1 MITLN
6 RMAFGPRPGDL
17 EAFLALGGDDQSR
30 LETYVDQQLDPTSI
44 NDDELDA
51 RLERYTTLTKS
62 QTQLWAEHR
71 RGPSSARNQPLH
83 ETETAVFI
91 RAVYSK
97 RQLLEVLADFW
108 NNHFNVFPQSGAI
121 SSMFSHYDNSV
132 IRPHLLGNFREM
144 LEAVATSPAM
154 LFYLDN
160 YVNVNA
166 GPNENYARELFELHT
181 LGADH
186 YLGVGRQS
194 EVPRDG
200 TGKPVGY
207 VDDDVYE
214 ATRSLTGWTVNED
227 TGEFWYRTDWHDRF
241 QKNVLGQFL
250 PPDQPPLADGKMVLD
265 LLASHPG
272 TGRHIA
278 YKLCRRLVA
287 DRPSARLVEEAA
299 QLFTATWQAPDQLA
313 QVVRWI
319 LLSQEFR
326 LTWGRKVKR
335 PFEVLT
341 SFLRGL
347 GTTFTYYSA
356 SDPEYSEH
364 RFSRTFRY
372 LLNHTGQKPFG
383 WRPPNGYP
391 DTREEWLSATP
402 LIGTWR
408 MLNWIV
414 NTESDDNYLHDVVA
428 ETPVTVRSPNALA
441 DFWIDRLLGR
451 EIVESDRNRIIG
463 FMAQG
468 RNPDLPLHLDT
479 DDRVRE
485 RLRAMIGLIAMC
497 PDNYLR

>member
-1 MITLN
+1 
-6 RMAFGPRPGDL
+6 MAFGPRPGDL
-17 EAFLALGGDDQSR
+17 EAFQALGGDDESR
-30 LETYVDQQLDPTSI
+30 LETYVDQQLDPESI
-44 NDDELDA
+44 NDEELDA

-62 QTQLWAEHR
+62 QTQLWAEHT

-83 ETETAVFI
+83 ETEAAVFI
-91 RAVYSK
+91 RAVHSK
-97 RQLLEVLADFW
+97 RQLREVLADFW
-108 NNHFNVFPQSGAI
+108 NNHFNVFPQSGTI
-121 SSMFSHYDNSV
+121 SSVFSHYDNSV
-132 IRPHLLGNFREM
+132 IRPNLLGNFREM

-160 YVNVNA
+160 YLNINA

-181 LGADH
+181 LGADR
-186 YLGVGRQS
+186 YLGVVRQN
-194 EVPRDG
+194 EVPRDEA
-200 TGKPVGY
+200 GKPVGY

-227 TGEFWYRTDWHDRF
+227 TGEFFYRTDRHDRF

-272 TGRHIA
+272 TGHHIA

-287 DRPSARLVEEAA
+287 DHPSPALVEEVA
-299 QLFTATWQAPDQLA
+299 QVFTATWQAPDQLA
-313 QVVRWI
+313 QVTRRI

-347 GTTFTYYSA
+347 GTTFIYYSA

-372 LLNHTGQKPFG
+372 LLNHTGQKPFD

-414 NTESDDNYLHDVVA
+414 NTESDDIYLHDVVA
-428 ETPVTVRSPNALA
+428 ETPVTVRSPNALV
-441 DFWIDRLLGR
+441 DFWIDRLLAR
-451 EIVESDRNRIIG
+451 EIVEADRKRIVG

-479 DDRVRE
+479 DARVRE